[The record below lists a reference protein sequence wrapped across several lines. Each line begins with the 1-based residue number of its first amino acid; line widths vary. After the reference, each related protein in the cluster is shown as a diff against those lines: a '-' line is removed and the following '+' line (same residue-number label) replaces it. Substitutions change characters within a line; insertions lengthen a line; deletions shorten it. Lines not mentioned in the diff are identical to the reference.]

1 MKKTLIALAAIAAVG
16 AASAQVT
23 VYGKL
28 DVGVSNTS
36 AGGTV
41 VGVNQWEN
49 SRFGI
54 KAEQEVSKGLKAM
67 VNLEGKLSTD
77 TGTMAGFDR
86 VATVGLTGGFG
97 TLTMGTQWTPY
108 DNATWT
114 ADALEYNGFT
124 PFAGGFWNYDNGNN
138 TTYYGNAKNSIQ
150 YATPDMNG
158 FQAIIL
164 TAPNVPVGGTTL
176 YTSYSGI
183 GLNYAKG
190 PFVVNFATQ
199 SYNATAAAPTVNT
212 WVLALNYNVGAANL
226 YGGFNSASDG
236 PKTETGYTFGVKVPM
251 GKDSVS
257 VGYANDKK
265 SVGGVDTT
273 KGAWGAQ
280 YIKSLNAATVAY
292 FGIQSVDS
300 VNKTAAG
307 LRINF

>member
-41 VGVNQWEN
+41 VGINGWEN
-49 SRFGI
+49 SRFGV
-54 KAEQEVSKGLKAM
+54 KAAQDVGGGLKAS
-67 VNLEGKLSTD
+67 VNLEGKISDNVGKMT
-77 TGTMAGFDR
+77 GFDR
-86 VATVGLTGGFG
+86 VATVGLSGGFG

-124 PFAGGFWNYDNGNN
+124 PFAGGFWNYDNGN
-138 TTYYGNAKNSIQ
+138 TTNYYGNAKNSIQ
-150 YATPDMNG
+150 YVTPDMNG

-164 TAPNVPVGGTTL
+164 TAPNVAAGGTT
-176 YTSYSGI
+176 YNTSYSGI

-190 PFVVNFATQ
+190 PFVMNFATQ
-199 SYNATAAAPTVNT
+199 SFNYTPAGATVNG

-226 YGGFNSASDG
+226 YGGFNSNTDG
-236 PKTETGYTFGVKVPM
+236 ALTETGYTFGVKVPM

-257 VGYANDKK
+257 VGYAQDKQ
-265 SVGGVDTT
+265 STGGVDKT

-280 YIKSLNAATVAY
+280 YIKGLNKSTVAY

-300 VNKTAAG
+300 VNKTGAG
-307 LRINF
+307 LRLDF